1 MATFASRVRRVP
13 FAAALLCLA
22 LVPHVITAQHAPPH
36 TAGRGQFGPP
46 PGFGGMALERL
57 SRELALTD
65 EQKAAIDALRAD
77 QRDQLRVEIATLG
90 QARQALDAAVL
101 NVPTDDGL
109 LQAEV
114 QHVSTLEA
122 QLTLA
127 RARTQAKIFQLLDAQ
142 QQAKARQLISE
153 MEQRGPRRGG
163 RG

>member
-1 MATFASRVRRVP
+1 MAISAYHARQVP
-13 FAAALLCLA
+13 FAAALLCFA
-22 LVPHVITAQHAPPH
+22 LVPHIITAQHTLPH
-36 TAGRGQFGPP
+36 AGGRGQFGLP
-46 PGFGGMALERL
+46 PGLGGIALERL

-65 EQKAAIDALRAD
+65 EQKAAIDALLAD
-77 QRDQLRVEIATLG
+77 QRDQLRVEMETLR

-101 NVPTDDGL
+101 SVPTDDGL

-114 QHVSTLEA
+114 QQIATVEA

-127 RARTQAKIFQLLDAQ
+127 HARTQAKIFQLLNAE
-142 QQAKARQLISE
+142 QQAKARQLMTE

>member
-1 MATFASRVRRVP
+1 M
-13 FAAALLCLA
+13 
-22 LVPHVITAQHAPPH
+22 
-36 TAGRGQFGPP
+36 GPP
-46 PGFGGMALERL
+46 PGSPGWPSNGSAVS
-57 SRELALTD
+57 SRITD
-65 EQKAAIDALRAD
+65 TQKAIIDALLAD
-77 QRDQLRVEIATLG
+77 QRNKLSVEIETLG

-114 QHVSTLEA
+114 QQISTLEA

-127 RARTQAKIFQLLDAQ
+127 RARTQAKIFQLLNTE
-142 QQAKARQLISE
+142 QQAKARQLITE

>member
-1 MATFASRVRRVP
+1 MATFTSHARRVP

-22 LVPHVITAQHAPPH
+22 LVPHIITAQHAPPH
-36 TAGRGQFGPP
+36 PGGRGQFGPP
-46 PGFGGMALERL
+46 PGLGGMALERL
-57 SRELALTD
+57 THELALTD
-65 EQKAAIDALRAD
+65 EQKSAIDALLAD
-77 QRDQLRVEIATLG
+77 QRNQLSVEIETLG

-127 RARTQAKIFQLLDAQ
+127 RARTQARIFQLLNAE

-153 MEQRGPRRGG
+153 TEQRGPRRGG